1 MNTPSRGIALLAS
14 AFLLMGCD
22 RAPTTPPP
30 TSNAL
35 PPATAPAT
43 DPSVPPTESVIP
55 PGSAAKEDP
64 AQGQTDGTRKPAQ
77 ESDTKLLPGQN
88 NDHSAPL
95 GTQR

>member
-1 MNTPSRGIALLAS
+1 MKTSLGWIALFACGS
-14 AFLLMGCD
+14 LLMGCD
-22 RAPTTPPP
+22 RTPPTP
-30 TSNAL
+30 AMSNAP

-43 DPSVPPTESVIP
+43 TDPSLPPAESVIP

-95 GTQR
+95 GTGR